1 MKDPNTRTQRTTSLT
16 TVIPVA
22 DLVLEGVYF
31 NTENNLIRIDKINN
45 ETKTYNAFN
54 ISEQTHL
61 YFVKFDRCNLVKRV
75 R

>member
-1 MKDPNTRTQRTTSLT
+1 MKEPVKPVTT
-16 TVIPVA
+16 IPA
-22 DLVLEGVYF
+22 TDLVLEGVYF
-31 NTENNLIRIDKINN
+31 NTEKNLIRVDRIDN
-45 ETKTYNAFN
+45 ENKTYNAFN

>member
-1 MKDPNTRTQRTTSLT
+1 MKE
-16 TVIPVA
+16 PVKA
-22 DLVLEGVYF
+22 VATIAAKDLVLEGVYF
-31 NTENNLIRIDKINN
+31 NTDKMLIRVDKIDN
-45 ETKTYNAFN
+45 EAKTYNAFN

>member
-1 MKDPNTRTQRTTSLT
+1 MKEPVK
-16 TVIPVA
+16 TVAAIA
-22 DLVLEGVYF
+22 AKDLILNGVYF
-31 NTENNLIRIDKINN
+31 NADKNLIRIDKIDT
-45 ETKTYNAFN
+45 EEKTYNAFN